1 MPSIGVGEHAKPG
14 EAISRV
20 IRSEGELQK
29 WDSAFSSFRP
39 PRETYRHFS
48 LMLIDTSVEHN
59 RPGLSD
65 TCSLIYTSP
74 AIIIARA
81 VSIVGAI
88 FLRINI

>member
-1 MPSIGVGEHAKPG
+1 
-14 EAISRV
+14 
-20 IRSEGELQK
+20 
-29 WDSAFSSFRP
+29 
-39 PRETYRHFS
+39 
-48 LMLIDTSVEHN
+48 MLIDTSVEHN